1 MDKLRIERGEIKN
14 GRGQP
19 VGKLSKAASL
29 PAGKI
34 EDARV
39 SAIVVRTK
47 QQSDPKYLE
56 RIQSDRW
63 ETVLCEVIVAPANG
77 TTLH

>member
-1 MDKLRIERGEIKN
+1 VSTYFLRGHDPSRTSDPTQDGFA
-14 GRGQP
+14 GR
-19 VGKLSKAASL
+19 
-29 PAGKI
+29 I
-34 EDARV
+34 RV